1 MKTLNLRSMSW
12 IMALAMMFIVSF
24 TGCSDD
30 DEEGASAPVF
40 PESKSIS
47 CNAGETKEFTFDAN
61 LNWKL
66 TSTAIWCKFV
76 KDGADEVA
84 LSGSAGKQT
93 ITIKATDDDQKPGEA
108 GVAKIELEMG
118 NKKEVIAEVTRSAIG
133 FELKIYDAE
142 GKEIKQLELG
152 YQTYIPFKVKANFR
166 FAASDFPEWVALE
179 NGSLVGVANKEVQ
192 GGLKIVEDQ
201 QREKYPIE
209 ANDENAITFSDE
221 AGKASFSF
229 PVFYKGMTPGKIDI
243 TKLSNNPYDWVASL
257 DGKTLTQGEVSVQDK
272 IQFTVKT
279 FKDEYEIV
287 LMEKWTTGEIHL
299 IEPSDQWI
307 HYTKDK
313 GTVDVTIDELV
324 IDPYGLQERTGY
336 VIALTKEEYE
346 SIKDNIEDVLTEK
359 KEDSNEYDI
368 VYKYGQAN
376 LLVAF
381 TQKEIKD
388 ADEQFRIKLMGYLPV
403 EYSEVTNEEIL
414 GYITSEY
421 GVDKVYSISAIDG
434 GAHLIN
440 PLLSAEEWEGDV
452 ILINEDGDDVTGF
465 DTELGSGEDG
475 GMYYSITIPQN
486 YQKNLYV
493 IFKGTD
499 GTNKKA
505 LMIITKNG
513 EDTGDQHFTVSGGTF
528 SEYNESDVESLKT
541 AFSLSAIYK
550 ATKNAN
556 DDHMFI
562 SMIPSPISTYKVYD
576 LNDNNKD
583 VSNETEIK
591 GDELSGTPGNIVW
604 KTNDNTTTIGTI
616 DVCLK
621 DYGDGNSIADRK
633 LLIVVTCE
641 DDTTHGIVVSK

>member
-313 GTVDVTIDELV
+313 GTVDVTIDEFV
-324 IDPYGLQERTGY
+324 IEPGGLQERTGY

-388 ADEQFRIKLMGYLPV
+388 TDEQFRIKLMGYLPV

-440 PLLSAEEWEGDV
+440 PLLSAEEWEGEI
-452 ILINEDGDDVTGF
+452 ILINEDGEDVTNLE
-465 DTELGSGEDG
+465 TEIGSEGD

-528 SEYNESDVESLKT
+528 TEYNESDVESLKT
-541 AFSLSAIYK
+541 TFSLAAIYE
-550 ATKNAN
+550 TKKDMTDNIY
-556 DDHMFI
+556 I

-576 LNDNNKD
+576 LNNENND
-583 VSNETEIK
+583 VSNEESIK
-591 GDELSGTPGNIVW
+591 ENIVW
-604 KTNDNTTTIGTI
+604 KTDPMTGNPVEGTI
-616 DVCLK
+616 DVYLGTF
-621 DYGDGNSIADRK
+621 GDTSIADRK

-641 DDTTHGIVVSK
+641 DDTTHGIIVSK

>member
-287 LMEKWTTGEIHL
+287 LMEKWNTGEIRL

-313 GTVDVTIDELV
+313 GTVDVTIDEFV
-324 IDPYGLQERTGY
+324 IEPGGLQERTGY

-388 ADEQFRIKLMGYLPV
+388 TDEQFRIKLMGYLPV

-414 GYITSEY
+414 GYIASEY

-440 PLLSAEEWEGDV
+440 PLLSAEEWEGEI
-452 ILINEDGDDVTGF
+452 ILINEDGEDVTNLE
-465 DTELGSGEDG
+465 TEIGSEGD

-528 SEYNESDVESLKT
+528 TEYNESDVESLKT
-541 AFSLSAIYK
+541 TFSLAAIYE
-550 ATKNAN
+550 TKKDMTDNIY
-556 DDHMFI
+556 I

-576 LNDNNKD
+576 LNNENND
-583 VSNETEIK
+583 VSNEESIK
-591 GDELSGTPGNIVW
+591 ENIVW
-604 KTNDNTTTIGTI
+604 KTDPMTGNPVEGTI
-616 DVCLK
+616 DVYLGTF
-621 DYGDGNSIADRK
+621 GDTSIADRK

-641 DDTTHGIVVSK
+641 DDTTHGIIVSK

>member
-287 LMEKWTTGEIHL
+287 LMEKWNTGEIHL

-313 GTVDVTIDELV
+313 GTVDVTIDEFV
-324 IDPYGLQERTGY
+324 IEPGGLQERTGY

-388 ADEQFRIKLMGYLPV
+388 TDEQFRIKLMGYLPV

-414 GYITSEY
+414 GYIASEY

-440 PLLSAEEWEGDV
+440 PLLSAEEWEGEI
-452 ILINEDGDDVTGF
+452 ILINEDGEDVTNLE
-465 DTELGSGEDG
+465 TEIGSEGD

-513 EDTGDQHFTVSGGTF
+513 DDTGDQHFTVSGGTF
-528 SEYNESDVESLKT
+528 TEYNGGDVESLKT
-541 AFSLSAIYK
+541 AFSLAAIYE
-550 ATKNAN
+550 TKKDMT
-556 DDHMFI
+556 DDIYI

-576 LNDNNKD
+576 LNNENND
-583 VSNETEIK
+583 VSNEESIK
-591 GDELSGTPGNIVW
+591 ENIVW
-604 KTNDNTTTIGTI
+604 KYDTMGNPIEGTI
-616 DVCLK
+616 DVYLGT
-621 DYGDGNSIADRK
+621 YGDTSIADRK

>member
-118 NKKEVIAEVTRSAIG
+118 NKKAVIAEVTRSAIG

-209 ANDENAITFSDE
+209 ARDENAITFSDE

-243 TKLSNNPYDWVASL
+243 KTPTNNRYGWTVSL
-257 DGKTLTQGEVSVQDK
+257 DGKTFIQGDATTESTTTTIQEQMSFTITTAEDK
-272 IQFTVKT
+272 
-279 FKDEYEIV
+279 YEIV
-287 LMEKWTTGEIHL
+287 FLEKTGRNTMILMDPSNKWIQHTGNDGNVNL
-299 IEPSDQWI
+299 
-307 HYTKDK
+307 
-313 GTVDVTIDELV
+313 TVKPL
-324 IDPYGLQERTGY
+324 DPEQDSKQERTGY
-336 VIALTKEEYE
+336 VLALTKDDYE
-346 SIKDNIEDVLTEK
+346 NIKNDLISTLTTNTAEGI
-359 KEDSNEYDI
+359 DI
-368 VYKYGQAN
+368 AYKYQQAN
-376 LLVAF
+376 LMIQV

-388 ADEQFRIKLMGYLPV
+388 NN
-403 EYSEVTNEEIL
+403 EV
-414 GYITSEY
+414 SF
-421 GVDKVYSISAIDG
+421 SAVNGKTFAPIECTLYEG
-434 GAHLIN
+434 EN
-440 PLLSAEEWEGDV
+440 AEELRQKYGMQNIWEIEQPTEHTIITASFEFDFDQDLQCKYLNDETKTADGIIEPWDGKIQINAEKAEGKDIVLIFNKANV
-452 ILINEDGDDVTGF
+452 ILIVKISKIGTGESQAVFSVTDNMMQPTTCTQYNGNDISWITGAYNVNAKNIWEITTPF
-465 DTELGSGEDG
+465 NAMNMISLLSGNITELTCYNFDKDSDNEVEF
-475 GMYYSITIPQN
+475 
-486 YQKNLYV
+486 NLNDSSSD
-493 IFKGTD
+493 I
-499 GTNKKA
+499 A
-505 LMIITKNG
+505 KNG
-513 EDTGDQHFTVSGGTF
+513 DSGITVWLGGGTSIDYNIAILVTTDN
-528 SEYNESDVESLKT
+528 SEKY
-541 AFSLSAIYK
+541 
-550 ATKNAN
+550 
-556 DDHMFI
+556 
-562 SMIPSPISTYKVYD
+562 
-576 LNDNNKD
+576 
-583 VSNETEIK
+583 
-591 GDELSGTPGNIVW
+591 
-604 KTNDNTTTIGTI
+604 
-616 DVCLK
+616 
-621 DYGDGNSIADRK
+621 
-633 LLIVVTCE
+633 LLIIRVNQ
-641 DDTTHGIVVSK
+641 D

>member
-313 GTVDVTIDELV
+313 GTVDVTIDEFV
-324 IDPYGLQERTGY
+324 IEPGGLQERTGY

-346 SIKDNIEDVLTEK
+346 SIKDNIEDVLIEK

-388 ADEQFRIKLMGYLPV
+388 TDEQFSIKQMGYLPV
-403 EYSEVTNEEIL
+403 EYSEVTDEDIL
-414 GYITSEY
+414 GYLSSEY
-421 GVDKVYSISAIDG
+421 NINKAYSMSAIEG
-434 GAHLIN
+434 GPFTIS
-440 PLLSAEEWEGDV
+440 PLLSEEEWEGEI
-452 ILINEDGDDVTGF
+452 ILINEDGDDVT
-465 DTELGSGEDG
+465 TSLEPELGREEGK
-475 GMYYSITIPQN
+475 GMYCSIVIPQN

-505 LMIITKNG
+505 LMIITKSG

-528 SEYNESDVESLKT
+528 AEYNGGDVESLKT
-541 AFSLSAIYK
+541 AFSLAAIYE
-550 ATKNAN
+550 TKKETTDNIY
-556 DDHMFI
+556 I

-576 LNDNNKD
+576 LNNENND
-583 VSNETEIK
+583 VSDEESIK
-591 GDELSGTPGNIVW
+591 ENIVW
-604 KTNDNTTTIGTI
+604 KTNPMTGEPIKGTI
-616 DVCLK
+616 DVYL
-621 DYGDGNSIADRK
+621 GTFGNTSIVDRK